1 MTRFSTV
8 LAAGA
13 LALAAPTASDARCRY
28 CGVPPGV
35 IGAYPGGVI
44 VAGGAP
50 RWPYYY
56 APGYVPGHVYE
67 GPAYFGGYEADDF
80 IYPVP
85 DPYPRHGHS
94 TADVTNRHRMMQGT
108 R

>member
-13 LALAAPTASDARCRY
+13 LALACVAVSTASDARCRY

-35 IGAYPGGVI
+35 IGTYPGGVI

-85 DPYPRHGHS
+85 YAYRHDRGS
-94 TADVTNRHRMMQGT
+94 TAGWTSLYRT